1 MIIGYARVSKDDQ
14 NLDAQTDALQAAGAE
29 RIFADKISGSM
40 RKRPELDKLLD
51 QVRPGDVIVVA
62 KYDRLARS
70 LRDLLDI
77 VDTIKNRH
85 AGFRSLA
92 EDIDT
97 TTPAGRLVFHVF
109 ASIAQFERERISE
122 RTREGLQAAKA
133 RGRVGGR
140 PPALT
145 TAQKTEARRMRDDEQ
160 RSISEIARLFK
171 VSERTVRRA

>member
-1 MIIGYARVSKDDQ
+1 MIIGYARVSTGDQ
-14 NLDAQTDALQAAGAE
+14 NLDAQTDALHAAGAE
-29 RIFADKISGSM
+29 RIFADKIGGSM
-40 RKRPELDKLLD
+40 RKRPELDALLG
-51 QVRPGDVIVVA
+51 QLRPGDVVVVT

-70 LRDLLDI
+70 LRDLLDL
-77 VDTIKNRH
+77 VEAIKDQG

-122 RTREGLQAAKA
+122 RTREGLQAARA

-145 TAQKTEARRMRDDEQ
+145 TAQKTEARRLRDDEH

>member
-1 MIIGYARVSKDDQ
+1 MIIGYARVSTDDQ
-14 NLDAQTDALQAAGAE
+14 NLDAQRDALTEAGAD
-29 RIFADKISGSM
+29 RIFADKITGTARS
-40 RKRPELDKLLD
+40 RPQLDDMIDHLRD
-51 QVRPGDVIVVA
+51 GDVVVVT

-77 VDTIKNRH
+77 VESIRDRG

-97 TTPAGRLVFHVF
+97 TTPSGRLVFHVF

-122 RTREGLQAAKA
+122 RTKEGLQAARK

-140 PPALT
+140 PPALSP
-145 TAQKTEARRMRDDEQ
+145 AQRDEVRRMRDDEL
-160 RSISEIARLFK
+160 RPLGEIARLFK
-171 VSERTVRRA
+171 VSVKTVKRA